1 MLLNDP
7 INSLGEGI
15 LDVFIVQLGEGVEN
29 SEESLVQIL
38 DEQGNVNGIPY
49 MNNSVFV
56 MHRNN
61 RNYFVD
67 RVDKQ
72 FFLGHLMYRKTKAK
86 KVKKQERT
94 KAQVMDIRK
103 KLANF
108 YKQKDGQA
116 EIVPQS
122 MNKTKPIKKTKE
134 PKNAK
139 SSKDKKTIKK

>member
-7 INSLGEGI
+7 INSLGEEI

-38 DEQGNVNGIPY
+38 DEQGNVSGIPY
-49 MNNSVFV
+49 LNNSVFV
-56 MHRNN
+56 VHRNN

-67 RVDKQ
+67 RVEKP
-72 FFLGHLMYRKTKAK
+72 FFLGHLTYRKTKAK
-86 KVKKQERT
+86 KTKKQEMT

-108 YKQKDGQA
+108 YKQKDGQG
-116 EIVPQS
+116 EIIP
-122 MNKTKPIKKTKE
+122 
-134 PKNAK
+134 
-139 SSKDKKTIKK
+139 